1 MAAWVQLLDA
11 VVTELNIG
19 GFSQPFTA
27 ARHYLPKFDLKDTAS
42 LVVAVAPRSFA
53 VEIVSRERDE
63 ETLGIDIGV
72 LKRLASEAAGEV
84 DPLVNLVQELK
95 ERFRAK
101 SFPSP
106 AAVCTEIVIDPL
118 YDLDFL
124 DQKRQFVS
132 VLQLNW
138 TLIR

>member
-11 VVTELNIG
+11 VVTELNTG
-19 GFSQPFTA
+19 GFLQAFTA
-27 ARHYLPKFDLKDTAS
+27 SRDYLPKFDLKETAS

-53 VEIVSRERDE
+53 TEIVSRDRDE
-63 ETLGIDIGV
+63 ETLGVDIGV
-72 LKRLASEAAGEV
+72 LKRLASEAASEI
-84 DPLVNLVQELK
+84 DPLVDLVQELK
-95 ERFRAK
+95 DRFRAK
-101 SFPSP
+101 SFASP
-106 AAVCTEIVIDPL
+106 GAVCTEIVIDPL

-132 VLQLNW
+132 VLQLSW